1 MTDGLLVAPAFLGK
15 VSRVVTPLQDQL
27 VALDYQGV
35 VNYPV
40 EKILVMTSDDKSL
53 VLILQVV
60 SDPSPSPLVKMVSG
74 LVQQGKAPGLGKEG
88 R

>member
-1 MTDGLLVAPAFLGK
+1 M
-15 VSRVVTPLQDQL
+15 
-27 VALDYQGV
+27 ALDYQGV

-40 EKILVMTSDDKSL
+40 EKILVMISDDKSL

-60 SDPSPSPLVKMVSG
+60 SDLSPSPLVKMVSG